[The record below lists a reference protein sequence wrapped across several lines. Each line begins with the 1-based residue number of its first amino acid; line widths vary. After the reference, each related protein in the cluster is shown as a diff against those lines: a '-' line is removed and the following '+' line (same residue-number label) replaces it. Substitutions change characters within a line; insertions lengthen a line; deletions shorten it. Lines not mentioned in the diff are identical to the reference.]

1 MALSTNTLAH
11 TLRFIDIDGADD
23 LQWLASSPGV
33 VSKSFL
39 SLTKER
45 IADLT
50 VEAVKDLTESPKAN
64 VTEQAMWVDDL
75 QSKLYRMSVTA
86 KAVKAR

>member
-1 MALSTNTLAH
+1 MPE
-11 TLRFIDIDGADD
+11 
-23 LQWLASSPGV
+23 SP
-33 VSKSFL
+33 
-39 SLTKER
+39 
-45 IADLT
+45 
-50 VEAVKDLTESPKAN
+50 VKDLTESPKAN